1 MQQKNRMATLVATV
15 QAEMEAKKDHVPR
28 YERFA
33 KADAALASAVPA
45 PGPGDLTTAVTIEHL
60 GSDNRASDRAIED
73 AGDLDS
79 EVPSLKVVRETF
91 SLPPQDSELIG
102 ELRDRC
108 LAAGVYVSKSELI
121 RAGLHALNALSL
133 EDLRSRVLTVEK
145 LPVGRAAKSYNR
157 MKRSESIN
165 DT

>member
-33 KADAALASAVPA
+33 KADAVLGSVA
-45 PGPGDLTTAVTIEHL
+45 PVSSPGDRATAATVENQETGNSAL
-60 GSDNRASDRAIED
+60 DREVETAEVS
-73 AGDLDS
+73 GS
-79 EVPSLKVVRETF
+79 EVSLLRVVRETF

-102 ELRDRC
+102 ELRKKC
-108 LAAGVYVSKSELI
+108 LATGVYVSKSELI
-121 RAGLHALNALSL
+121 RAGLHALNGMSL
-133 EDLRSRVLTVEK
+133 EDLRSRVLAVEK

>member
-15 QAEMEAKKDHVPR
+15 QAEMDAKKDHVPR

-33 KADAALASAVPA
+33 KADAALASVVPA
-45 PGPGDLTTAVTIEHL
+45 PLPGDLTTVVTLENR

-73 AGDLDS
+73 AVVLES
-79 EVPSLKVVRETF
+79 EVPPLKVVRETF

-102 ELRDRC
+102 ELRDKC
-108 LAAGVYVSKSELI
+108 LAVGVYVSKSELI
-121 RAGLHALNALSL
+121 RAGLHALNVLSL
-133 EDLRSRVLTVEK
+133 EDLRSRVLAVEK

>member
-15 QAEMEAKKDHVPR
+15 QAEMEAKKDQVPR

-33 KADAALASAVPA
+33 KADVALAGVVPA
-45 PGPGDLTTAVTIEHL
+45 PSAGD
-60 GSDNRASDRAIED
+60 RASVVPVENREADDHVSDREVEVVEVS
-73 AGDLDS
+73 GS
-79 EVPSLKVVRETF
+79 EVLSLKVVRETF
-91 SLPPQDSELIG
+91 SLPPQDSDLIG
-102 ELRDRC
+102 ELRDKC
-108 LAAGVYVSKSELI
+108 LATGVYVSKSELI
-121 RAGLHALNALSL
+121 RAGLHALNGMSVD
-133 EDLRSRVLTVEK
+133 DLRARVLTVEK